1 MLKRHAVKRALQG
14 VKSEKLEE
22 AIASKEYLIKE
33 AHEIGNDAYKKEKHG
48 AALKTVEVKGKL
60 NKVYDEE
67 PEMKGYIQ
75 LIQELNLININTSE
89 ESKEVMDVA
98 PKQL

>member
-1 MLKRHAVKRALQG
+1 
-14 VKSEKLEE
+14 
-22 AIASKEYLIKE
+22 
-33 AHEIGNDAYKKEKHG
+33 
-48 AALKTVEVKGKL
+48 
-60 NKVYDEE
+60 VYDEE